1 MRLQLVLN
9 RPGAADAQTIVQVT
23 ADATTTVSAMAR
35 ALASGPDGNAPTDSA
50 QQLTLRVTDFAGGG
64 AITLPPDAPVI
75 DTGLRS
81 GATVELAYPAADVAG
96 DRGPVTTLVKVVAGP
111 DAGLDVAIPRGSS
124 LIGRV
129 PESDIRVSDPRV
141 SKIHARINVTDRV
154 EIVDCGSSNGVLVGG
169 VRVARAVVTP
179 GDVVLLGDT
188 EIMVVPLRSTGS
200 EEGRSA
206 DFAYVRPPRVV
217 ARPTVRTIAMPQAPS
232 RADAQRFPFLAL
244 IAPLVM
250 GVALYFTTHSLLS
263 LLFVGLSPILMI
275 ANFVDQKLAG
285 KRAYA
290 RGVEAYREQLAHLT
304 TEVAEGAQRE
314 RSLLEDVHPSVARCV
329 AAVLLTADPLWARR
343 PEHPEFL
350 AVRLGTGTIPPLIDL
365 EEREGPPAECRAEYR
380 AFLEGSR
387 ALPDAPVA
395 VSLPEVGAVGVC
407 GERPVLDGVLRG
419 IVLQLVA
426 LHSPAELVLTCLTS
440 ARRVDLWS
448 WLSWLPH
455 TSSPHSP
462 LSAHLAGDAAT
473 VRIVLDQLEGVL
485 GTRDSEGEGQRSW
498 GPLPAVGPSGSP
510 DSPVPAVVVVVDEP
524 TIDAARLVRLAER
537 GPAAGVHVLW
547 VADVIAGLPGVCRA
561 FLRVNAADGGQVGLV
576 RREQVL
582 RPVVCE
588 SVDAVTA
595 TRVARS
601 LAPVVDGGRPTEDES
616 DVPRSVPVVSV
627 LGADSIDDADHT
639 LARWRENRSVADRSG
654 AHRPL
659 DRPSDLRALVGHTG
673 IEPFSLDLRTQGP
686 HALVGGTTGA
696 GKSEFLQ
703 AWILG
708 MAYANSP
715 DRVTFLFVDYKGGAA
730 FAKCV
735 QLPHCV
741 GLVTDLSPYLVRR
754 ALRSLGAEIRRREH
768 LLNLKRAKD
777 LIELEK
783 TGDPDCPPSLI
794 IIVDEFAALVGEI
807 PEFVDGVVDVA
818 QRGRSL
824 GLHLI
829 LATQRPS
836 GVIKDS
842 LRANT
847 NLRVA
852 LRMADVDDSNDV
864 LGTPMA
870 AHFDPSIPGR
880 AAAKTGPGRLVQFQS
895 AFPGSK
901 TPAVPPTPPIDVVEL
916 GFGTARTWKQPPRPG
931 SNAHL
936 PTDIDRV
943 VESISTASRLGG
955 IPAPRKPWLE
965 SLADSYNLEV
975 LQPRTDT
982 DILLGV
988 IDDPDKQ
995 SQDKEY
1001 FQPDTDGN
1009 ILYVG
1014 AGGSGKTTALRSLAV
1029 ASAITPRGGP
1039 VHVYGMDF
1047 AGGSLRNLEILPH
1060 VGSIVAGDDDE
1071 RIGRLLRLLVGHLDE
1086 RSPRYRAAE
1095 ASSLQ
1100 EYRLRADN
1108 PEEPRLLVLLDG
1120 FTAFRNEYEGSISAG
1135 SAYMLFQRL
1144 LAEGRGVGIHVAM
1157 TVERPAALPSAISTA
1172 FARKVVLRQ
1181 ADEDAYTFYGLDP
1194 DVLSSSSPAGR
1205 AMQVDRPQELQLA
1218 IIGTSGNMAE
1228 QVRLMREL
1236 APAVAKFHPRR
1247 PEPVRAL
1254 PTSIPS
1260 STLPDRIQGQPVL
1273 GVTDLDLR
1281 ALPFDP
1287 TGGLVV
1293 AGPAQ
1298 SGRTMALSWL
1308 AHALARAYPGI
1319 ALYFATSR
1327 RSPLVSLNCWTDTAT
1342 GPEQTAGMLTGL
1354 LARMVDGAQ
1363 PQDPAFAV
1371 IVENAPEFVETDAD
1385 SALTSLAVQARRG
1398 GHILISE
1405 GEMSQWTGSWG
1416 LVGELKNAKTG
1427 LLLQPDQGDGD
1438 TVLKTALPRVK
1449 RTDFPPGR
1457 GFWVK
1462 NGRVVKVQ
1470 LPVVD

>member
-1 MRLQLVLN
+1 MRLQLVLR
-9 RPGAADAQTIVQVT
+9 RPGAVVEESVVRVT
-23 ADATTTVSAMAR
+23 ADATTTVAAMAR
-35 ALASGPDGNAPTDSA
+35 ALASGPEGAPPSDPA
-50 QQLTLRVTDFAGGG
+50 PLTLRVRDFAGGG
-64 AITLPPDAPVI
+64 SVTLPPDAPVI

-81 GATVELAYPAADVAG
+81 GATVELTYPTPAG
-96 DRGPVTTLVKVVAGP
+96 PDARGPATALVKIIGGP
-111 DAGLDVAIPRGSS
+111 DAGLDVPIARGSARV
-124 LIGRV
+124 GRA
-129 PESDIRVSDPRV
+129 PGSDIRLGDPRV
-141 SKIHARINVTDRV
+141 SKLHARINVTDRV
-154 EIVDCGSSNGVLVGG
+154 EIVDAGSSNGVLVGD
-169 VRVARAVVTP
+169 VRVARSVLTP
-179 GDVVLLGDT
+179 GDVALLGDT
-188 EIMVVPLRSTGS
+188 ELMVIPLRSPGS
-200 EEGRSA
+200 DETRSP

-217 ARPTVRTIAMPQAPS
+217 ARPALRKYALPQTPTS
-232 RADAQRFPFLAL
+232 PDAQRFPVLAL

-250 GVALYFTTHSLLS
+250 GAALYVTTKSMLS
-263 LLFVGLSPILMI
+263 LLFVGLSPLLMV
-275 ANFVDQKLAG
+275 ANYVDQRLATR
-285 KRAYA
+285 RAHV
-290 RGVEAYREQLAHLT
+290 RGIAAYRAALVRLGE
-304 TEVAEGAQRE
+304 EIVGGGDRE
-314 RSLLEDVHPSVARCV
+314 RALLEDLHPSVARCV
-329 AAVLLTADPLWARR
+329 AGVLQTTEPLWARR

-350 AVRLGTGTIPPLIDL
+350 GVRLGTGTIPPMVEL
-365 EEREGPPAECRAEYR
+365 EERDAPPGECVAEARGLIAS
-380 AFLEGSR
+380 AH
-387 ALPDAPVA
+387 ALPKAPITVT
-395 VSLPEVGAVGVC
+395 LPEVGAVGVC
-407 GERPVLDGVLRG
+407 GDRPVLDGVLRG
-419 IVLQLVA
+419 LVLQMAA
-426 LHSPAELVLTCLTS
+426 LHSPAEVVLACLTN
-440 ARRVDLWS
+440 AQRADLWS

-462 LSAHLAGDAAT
+462 LAAHLAGDAAA
-473 VRIVLDQLEGVL
+473 VRVVLDQLEGLVS
-485 GTRDSEGEGQRSW
+485 TRSGGDAPSGW
-498 GPLPAVGPSGSP
+498 GPLRDDRVADTPGPP
-510 DSPVPAVVVVVDEP
+510 LPAVVVVVDEP
-524 TIDAARLVRLAER
+524 SIDAARLVRLAEN
-537 GPAAGVHVLW
+537 GPGAGVHVLW
-547 VADVIAGLPGVCRA
+547 VGDAVASLPGVCRA
-561 FLRVNAADGGQVGLV
+561 FLRVDAADGGQVGLV
-576 RREQVL
+576 RREL
-582 RPVVCE
+582 TLTPVICE
-588 SVDAVTA
+588 SVDPQTA

-601 LAPVVDGGRPTEDES
+601 LAPVIDGGRPTDDES

-627 LGADSIDDADHT
+627 LGPDSIDDAEHT

-715 DRVTFLFVDYKGGAA
+715 DRVTFLFIDYKGGAA

-735 QLPHCV
+735 HLPHCV

-768 LLNLKRAKD
+768 LLNEKRAKD

-783 TGDPDCPPSLI
+783 SGDPDCPPSLI

-836 GVIKDS
+836 GVIKDN

-852 LRMADVDDSNDV
+852 LRMADEDDSNDV
-864 LGTPMA
+864 LGTALA

-880 AAAKTGPGRLVQFQS
+880 AAAKTGPGRIVQFQS

-916 GFGTARTWKQPPRPG
+916 GFGTSRTWKAPPRG
-931 SNAHL
+931 SATAAL

-943 VESISTASRLGG
+943 VDSISSASRIGG
-955 IPAPRKPWLE
+955 IPQPRKPWLA
-965 SLADSYNLEV
+965 SLAPSYNLEV
-975 LQPRTDT
+975 LQPRTDSE
-982 DILLGV
+982 ILLGV
-988 IDDPDKQ
+988 IDDPDTQ

-1001 FQPDTDGN
+1001 FRPDADGN

-1014 AGGSGKTTALRSLAV
+1014 SGGSGKTTALRSLAV

-1060 VGSIVAGDDDE
+1060 VGSVVGGDDDE
-1071 RIGRLLRLLVGHLDE
+1071 RVGRLLRLLVGHLDE
-1086 RSPRYRAAE
+1086 RAVRYRAAE
-1095 ASSLQ
+1095 ASSLG
-1100 EYRLRADN
+1100 EYRDRTNHL
-1108 PEEPRLLVLLDG
+1108 EEPRLLLLLDG
-1120 FTAFRNEYEGSISAG
+1120 FTAFRTEYEGSIAAG

-1157 TVERPAALPSAISTA
+1157 TVERPAALPSAISSA
-1172 FARKVVLRQ
+1172 FSRKVVLRQ
-1181 ADEDAYTFYGLDP
+1181 ADEDSYAFYGLDR
-1194 DVLSSSSPAGR
+1194 DVLTPSSPAGR
-1205 AMQVDRPQELQLA
+1205 AMQVDRPLELQLA

-1236 APAVAKFHPRR
+1236 APAVARFHAQR
-1247 PEPVRAL
+1247 PEPIRSL
-1254 PTSIPS
+1254 PSTIAAA
-1260 STLPDRIQGQPVL
+1260 TLPERIQGLPVL

-1287 TGGLVV
+1287 AGGLVI
-1293 AGPAQ
+1293 AGPPQ
-1298 SGRTMALSWL
+1298 SGRTAALSWF
-1308 AHALARAYPGI
+1308 AHSLARCHPGI
-1319 ALYFATSR
+1319 ALHLATPR
-1327 RSPLVSLNCWTDTAT
+1327 RSPLVSLNCWTDTAV
-1342 GPEQTAGMLTGL
+1342 GPDETATMLNGL
-1354 LARMVDGAQ
+1354 LSRLDDPAQ
-1363 PQDPAFAV
+1363 PGGPGFAV
-1371 IVENAPEFVETDAD
+1371 LVENAPEFADSDAD
-1385 SALTSLAVQARRG
+1385 SALTSYAVQARRG
-1398 GHILISE
+1398 GHILVAE
-1405 GEMSQWTGSWG
+1405 GETSQWGGSWG
-1416 LVGELKNAKTG
+1416 LVGELKNPKTG
-1427 LLLQPDQGDGD
+1427 LLLQPDQVDGD
-1438 TVLKTALPRVK
+1438 AVLKTSLPRCK

-1470 LPVVD
+1470 LPLIG